1 MKLTS
6 VAFGTA
12 LVALLYGAPAHALG
26 PATSPEIEHQ
36 VRTIL
41 DDAAFGFCHSAEYPL
56 SEAERTY
63 CPLVGSSSSVCEK
76 LPEACRND
84 RYPELVTV
92 QRSDQQGRKITDFGE
107 GEGKKTDW
115 SGGTKGSGD
124 RRSERSDKGD
134 SSSSSAKKPP
144 EPPPEPMKLEIPE
157 WLGIVGKLLFY
168 ALIGAFVVA
177 LVYWIAKN
185 VIKGRA
191 EKLPDEDKPE
201 VPTETVATTAPRGP
215 VETDVDRLLARAQR
229 AAQAGDYREAVEAT
243 YAALLRKLEGDGL
256 VDLHPSRT
264 NGDYVRQMRERPE
277 LRQALRGIAIDV
289 ERMQFGTEQPSPG
302 LFESIRQRV
311 LPLVGRAAVVF
322 FVLMAA
328 GSQLSCTRIPTH
340 DTLAVGEPPPGGSSP
355 FGNRAV
361 LELLSKS
368 GRNVVVNRDLATEGD
383 DIPRDKERTIIL
395 FPDAPVDKDGW
406 RKLMRWVR
414 IGGGQLVIAGHR
426 KGLEDEMDIGWGE
439 RYAEAPVRPA
449 PASHPRLMG
458 FELEVPRF
466 GRLVLEDPEDPRYRV
481 LLARTEGAVEEPY
494 AVERVF
500 PSDANIGRIVVLA
513 DDGLFK
519 NVAMAAGDNA
529 AYVVELMRHLGTGDI
544 EVWDAYTSA
553 GSSSSARGAQSPLD
567 SIKKSK
573 LAPVLLHLLAL
584 VGLYVVYRGTRF
596 GTPNDPKAASRRAF
610 SDHAR
615 ALGQAYA
622 RAKASRHALGLY
634 TVWAIERLRDRFG
647 GGRQR
652 GLAPL
657 AEAVAQRTGEDP
669 AQVAQIL
676 SEATAARD
684 EVAPPSSFRPGAAV
698 LPAPQTGP
706 RRDFWIMQKL
716 ESYLAASH
724 GKTKG
729 R

>member
-1 MKLTS
+1 VKAVR
-6 VAFGTA
+6 VAFAAAIGLSA
-12 LVALLYGAPAHALG
+12 APAVALG
-26 PATSPEIEHQ
+26 PQTSPEIEHQ

-41 DDAAFGFCHSAEYPL
+41 EQPAFGFCHSAEYPL
-56 SEAERTY
+56 SEAERSY
-63 CPLVGSSSSVCEK
+63 CPLVGPSSSVCTK
-76 LPEACRND
+76 LPEACQND
-84 RYPELVTV
+84 RYPEMVTV
-92 QRSDQQGRKITDFGE
+92 DHSDEQGRKITDFGE
-107 GEGKKTDW
+107 DDGKRGAGR
-115 SGGTKGSGD
+115 GGTGPSKDGGSAGDGD
-124 RRSERSDKGD
+124 RSARD
-134 SSSSSAKKPP
+134 SQSSPEKKQP
-144 EPPPEPMKLEIPE
+144 EPPPEPMKIEIPG
-157 WLGIVGKLLFY
+157 WLAALGQILFY
-168 ALIGAFVVA
+168 ALIAAFVVA
-177 LVYWIAKN
+177 LVYWIVKN

-201 VPTETVATTAPRGP
+201 VEKETIAITAPQGP

-243 YAALLRKLEGDGL
+243 YAALLRRLEGDGL

-277 LRQALRGIAIDV
+277 LRQALRGIAVDV
-289 ERMQFGTEQPSPG
+289 ERMQFGTEQPSPS

-311 LPLVGRAAVVF
+311 LPLVGRAAVLF
-322 FVLMAA
+322 FVLVAA
-328 GSQLSCTRIPTH
+328 GSQLSCGRLEAK
-340 DTLAVGEPPPGGSSP
+340 DTLAVGEPPPGGAAP
-355 FGNRAV
+355 FGNRAI
-361 LELLSKS
+361 LELLGKR
-368 GRNVVVNRDLATEGD
+368 GKNVVMNRDHREKGE
-383 DIPRDKERTIIL
+383 DIPRDRERTIIL

-414 IGGGQLVIAGHR
+414 LGGGQLIVAGHR
-426 KGLEDEMDIGWGE
+426 KALEDELGIGWAQ
-439 RYAEAPVRPA
+439 RYAEAPVRPT
-449 PASHPRLMG
+449 PSSYPRLMG
-458 FELEVPRF
+458 FELAVPRF
-466 GRLVLEDPEDPRYRV
+466 GRLVLEDPDDQRNRV
-481 LLARTEGAVEEPY
+481 LLARSEGEVEEPY
-494 AVERVF
+494 AVERTFV
-500 PSDANIGRIVVLA
+500 SDANIGRIVVIA

-519 NVAMAAGDNA
+519 NVAMTAGDNA
-529 AYVVELMRHLGTGDI
+529 AYVVELIGHLGSKDI
-544 EVWDAYTSA
+544 EVWDAYTSY
-553 GSSSSARGAQSPLD
+553 GSSSSARGASSPLE
-567 SIKKSK
+567 SLKESK

-584 VGLYVVYRGTRF
+584 VVLYIVYRGTRF

-647 GGRQR
+647 GARQR

-669 AQVAQIL
+669 AQVAQVL

-698 LPAPQTGP
+698 LPAPETGP

-716 ESYLAASH
+716 EGYLAASH
-724 GKTKG
+724 GKAK